1 MTLTR
6 LFSRVFSRALD
17 SSRDRSQFLSVI
29 GDNFIG
35 NGQQGSQMRPR
46 YQVTL
51 GAENKPLEFGEPGS
65 GHVGQTSTE
74 LHTLTIAWEAVVS
87 D

>member
-29 GDNFIG
+29 GDDFIG
-35 NGQQGSQMRPR
+35 NGQQGSQLRPR
-46 YQVTL
+46 YQVAL
-51 GAENKPLEFGEPGS
+51 GAQNKPLEFGEPGS
-65 GHVGQTSTE
+65 GHVGKTSTE
-74 LHTLTIAWEAVVS
+74 LHNLAIV
-87 D
+87 